1 MKPYESHLKITD
13 ELEHRVA
20 QQQFDD
26 LSAVGVMVIVQL
38 LVASFLVIGTAILLG
53 HRLTIV

>member
-1 MKPYESHLKITD
+1 MKPYESNLKITD
-13 ELEHRVA
+13 ELERRVA

-53 HRLTIV
+53 HRLPIV

>member
-1 MKPYESHLKITD
+1 MRPYENTLKITD
-13 ELEHRVA
+13 ELERRVA

-53 HRLTIV
+53 HRLPIV

>member
-1 MKPYESHLKITD
+1 MKPYESNLKITD
-13 ELEHRVA
+13 ELERRVA

-38 LVASFLVIGTAILLG
+38 LAASFLITGTTMLLG
-53 HRLTIV
+53 HLLTIV

>member
-1 MKPYESHLKITD
+1 MKPYESYLKITD
-13 ELEHRVA
+13 ELERRVA

-26 LSAVGVMVIVQL
+26 LSAVGVMVILQL

-53 HRLTIV
+53 NRLTIV